1 MMKKSLKPAVRAI
14 SAMLLC
20 GSLMGCFGSKEGACA
35 KPREYQAS
43 RSVQSLEVPGD
54 LDAPPNVGLDIPEV
68 PPTEDGEAQAQ
79 QAQKCLDD
87 PPDYFGR

>member
-1 MMKKSLKPAVRAI
+1 MMPRTLNTALRAI
-14 SAMLLC
+14 SVMLLC
-20 GSLMGCFGSKEGACA
+20 GGLMGCFGSKEGVCA

-43 RSVQSLEVPGD
+43 RSVQSLEVPED
-54 LDAPPNVGLDIPEV
+54 LDAPPNMGLEIPQV
-68 PPTEDGEAQAQ
+68 PPGEDDEAQAN